1 MVHNITVYPVGLAG
15 GLCLFWN
22 DDIQVCQYH
31 STSIYIETYIHDTV
45 NDYKYWYIFVYL
57 STDKAIRRT
66 QLQELLYKSNMWVS
80 VWVMAGD
87 FNDII
92 DNFENREEE

>member
-22 DDIQVCQYH
+22 
-31 STSIYIETYIHDTV
+31 E
-45 NDYKYWYIFVYL
+45 YKYWYIFVYL